1 MGLGITDLK
10 LLLTLETLRPVWGN
24 NIESPS
30 DFPSVTGVSDILY
43 KFIWESRFVITFTYY
58 FVKVAPGFLNIELI
72 FFQYIFEIYEIL
84 YIFECYV

>member
-1 MGLGITDLK
+1 MLKSSDYETRVRNILWSMGLGITDLK

-43 KFIWESRFVITFTYY
+43 KFI
-58 FVKVAPGFLNIELI
+58 
-72 FFQYIFEIYEIL
+72 
-84 YIFECYV
+84 